1 MNLYQSLSITAVLT
15 LLVGCAGPS
24 PYVTPVEERDVTPR
38 NAKLAPGAVVPVEPR
53 SDVNVAPIY
62 DVPNFAPTQPATQSE
77 TQQPA
82 QIAPAEPLTIDENS
96 NSATVSLLA
105 EAKQAADR
113 GDLAGAESQVERA
126 LRISPRDP
134 QVYLHLASIK
144 RRQLN
149 LIQAEQVALRGVAV
163 ATGLPDYQRKLW
175 RELALIREQAGD
187 AAGAAAA
194 RAESTR

>member
-1 MNLYQSLSITAVLT
+1 MNLYQSLSISAVLT

-24 PYVTPVEERDVTPR
+24 PYLTPVEERDVSPR
-38 NAKLAPGAVVPVEPR
+38 NAKVAPGAVVPVEPR
-53 SDVNVAPIY
+53 GDVNVAPIY
-62 DVPNFAPTQPATQSE
+62 DVPNFAPTQPS
-77 TQQPA
+77 QQPV
-82 QIAPAEPLTIDENS
+82 QIAPSEPLAIDESS

-113 GDLAGAESQVERA
+113 GDLAAAESQVERA

-194 RAESTR
+194 RAEATR

>member
-24 PYVTPVEERDVTPR
+24 PYLTPVEERDVSPR
-38 NAKLAPGAVVPVEPR
+38 NAKVPPGAVVPVEPR
-53 SDVNVAPIY
+53 GDVNVAPIY
-62 DVPNFAPTQPATQSE
+62 DVPSFAPSQPAR
-77 TQQPA
+77 QQPA
-82 QIAPAEPLTIDENS
+82 QIAPAEPLAIDENS

-163 ATGLPDYQRKLW
+163 ATGLHDYQRKLW

-194 RAESTR
+194 RTEATR

>member
-1 MNLYQSLSITAVLT
+1 MNLYQCLSITAVLT

-38 NAKLAPGAVVPVEPR
+38 NAPVAPGAVVPVEPR